1 MADVD
6 PDVRAAFEDA
16 FKQFDKDG
24 DGHITGT
31 ELAVV
36 MTGLEIKATKAEIDD
51 LISQVDTDGNGT
63 STSSR
68 SPIFPDSNTHTHT
81 HTHIQSNSRSFS

>member
-68 SPIFPDSNTHTHT
+68 SPISSLIQTHTHS
-81 HTHIQSNSRSFS
+81 HVQSNSRSFS

>member
-1 MADVD
+1 MAEVD

-63 STSSR
+63 STFSSSF
-68 SPIFPDSNTHTHT
+68 SPSPY
-81 HTHIQSNSRSFS
+81 HTHIHTRTHVQSSSKNFW

>member
-68 SPIFPDSNTHTHT
+68 SPVFP
-81 HTHIQSNSRSFS
+81 